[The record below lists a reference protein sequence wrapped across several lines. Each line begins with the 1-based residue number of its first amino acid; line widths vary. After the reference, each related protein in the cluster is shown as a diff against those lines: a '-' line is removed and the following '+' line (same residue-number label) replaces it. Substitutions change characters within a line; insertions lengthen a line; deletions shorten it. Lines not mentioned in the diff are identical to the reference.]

1 MEENNIVEWNP
12 GNMLEVTLNEPDD
25 FLKIRETLTRIG
37 VASRKDNK
45 LYQSC
50 HILHKQGRY
59 FIVHFKELF
68 LLDGKKS
75 TAFRIFYDAIDVVE
89 QKVEEESAL
98 DVWKKAVENVT
109 PAVEVRSRRIGGAT
123 FQIPQPIRDA
133 RKLSMAMKWM
143 IGFARKRNDKTMSQ
157 KLASEIVAAY
167 KEEGAAFKKKQ
178 DTHRMAE
185 ANKAFSHFR
194 F

>member
-1 MEENNIVEWNP
+1 MRKSPAKKRRLVPDAKFNDTMVTQFVNN
-12 GNMLEVTLNEPDD
+12 MM
-25 FLKIRETLTRIG
+25 
-37 VASRKDNK
+37 
-45 LYQSC
+45 
-50 HILHKQGRY
+50 
-59 FIVHFKELF
+59 
-68 LLDGKKS
+68 LDGKKS
-75 TAFRIFYDAIDVVE
+75 TAFKIFYDALETVETRVEDV
-89 QKVEEESAL
+89 SAL

-123 FQIPQPIRDA
+123 FQIPQPIRDS

-143 IGFARKRNDKTMSQ
+143 IGFARKRNDKSMSQ
-157 KLASEIVAAY
+157 KLAAEIVAAY

>member
-1 MEENNIVEWNP
+1 MRKSPAKKRRLLPDAKFNDTMVTQFVNN
-12 GNMLEVTLNEPDD
+12 MM
-25 FLKIRETLTRIG
+25 
-37 VASRKDNK
+37 
-45 LYQSC
+45 Y
-50 HILHKQGRY
+50 
-59 FIVHFKELF
+59 
-68 LLDGKKS
+68 DGKKS
-75 TAFRIFYDAIDVVE
+75 TAFKIFYDALAIVE
-89 QKVEEESAL
+89 ARVEDESPL
-98 DVWKKAVENVT
+98 DVWKKAVQNVT

-143 IGFARKRNDKTMSQ
+143 IGFARKRNDKSMSQ
-157 KLASEIVAAY
+157 KLAAEIVAAY